1 MTGRIKSSIE
11 DPLGLELAGHA
22 LLDMYPERRGNLF
35 SDEIYR
41 LTKARDATTNV
52 DNELQQSLPP
62 NNKFSNNDVI
72 LITQQPMGSGDFF
85 DPNHLPTSS
94 TATKVEARIINRG
107 PTYVDVAINA
117 GSFEANFGPAPN
129 NFGPSGKG
137 DPAIRLRADRFFSSI
152 PYDRMVEALA
162 KISSIPQRESS
173 EELDHENKD
182 GKQDNRKNDKKY
194 DGISSR
200 QSKISMDDLL
210 SELIISTHALTDPA
224 SALFHDVDSV
234 DLVSLDRRLSRPP
247 MPSSL
252 KLANEV
258 LNFVQANSNKVF
270 KPLNGP
276 QLAAI
281 GAALTRKM
289 TLIQGPPGKLKK
301 EKTRSKYLRCTSR
314 SF

>member
-1 MTGRIKSSIE
+1 
-11 DPLGLELAGHA
+11 
-22 LLDMYPERRGNLF
+22 MYPERRGNLF
-35 SDEIYR
+35 SDEVYR

-152 PYDRMVEALA
+152 PYDRMVEALTR
-162 KISSIPQRESS
+162 ISSIPQRESS
-173 EELDHENKD
+173 EELDQENKAD
-182 GKQDNRKNDKKY
+182 KQENKKNDSN
-194 DGISSR
+194 SSSPH
-200 QSKISMDDLL
+200 SKISMDDLL

-247 MPSSL
+247 MPSSF

-258 LNFVQANSNKVF
+258 LNYVQANSNKTF

-301 EKTRSKYLRCTSR
+301 NTSYK
-314 SF
+314 

>member
-1 MTGRIKSSIE
+1 
-11 DPLGLELAGHA
+11 
-22 LLDMYPERRGNLF
+22 MYPERRGNLF
-35 SDEIYR
+35 SDEVYR

-85 DPNHLPTSS
+85 DPNQLPTSS

-129 NFGPSGKG
+129 NYGPSGKG

-152 PYDRMVEALA
+152 PYDRMVEALTR
-162 KISSIPQRESS
+162 ISSIPQRESS
-173 EELDHENKD
+173 EELDQENKAD
-182 GKQDNRKNDKKY
+182 KQENKKNDSN
-194 DGISSR
+194 SSSPH
-200 QSKISMDDLL
+200 SKISMDDLL

-247 MPSSL
+247 MPSSF

-258 LNFVQANSNKVF
+258 LNYVQANSNKTF

-301 EKTRSKYLRCTSR
+301 NTSYK
-314 SF
+314 